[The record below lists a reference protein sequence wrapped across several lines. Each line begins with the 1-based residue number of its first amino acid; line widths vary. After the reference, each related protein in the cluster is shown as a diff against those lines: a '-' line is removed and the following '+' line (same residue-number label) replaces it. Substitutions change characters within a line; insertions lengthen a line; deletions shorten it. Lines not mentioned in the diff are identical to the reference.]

1 MKGIVVAGV
10 ASGVGKTTAA
20 VGIMA
25 ALARRGLRVQPFKV
39 GPDYIDPTYH
49 RAACGVPSRNL
60 DSWMLPHDHLRE
72 LFVRAVVGCDVAVVE
87 GVMGLFDGAFPD
99 SDEGSTAEVAKLL
112 GLPVLLVADASK
124 AARSVAATV
133 LGFQHF
139 DPRVRVVG
147 VLLNGIASPRHL
159 DYCRR
164 PIEQAV
170 GLPVVGYLPR
180 RDDLQLPERHL
191 GLVPEVEGPVA
202 RDFFDRLAAQV
213 EATVDLDLLLRLAE
227 APEPSPVPPRLFP
240 QELVPAR
247 AIIAVA
253 RDRAFSFYYQD
264 SLDLLSAWGAELVP
278 VSPLEDTSL
287 PEGCGAL
294 YLGGG
299 FPEVYAWELAENVPF
314 LRAVREAA
322 ARGLPIY
329 AECGGLMFLG
339 RELVDAQ
346 GRAHAMAGIL
356 PLRTT
361 MEGARLH
368 LGYRRVRA
376 LADGP
381 VLAEGEEARGHE
393 FHYSRL
399 EALEEAP
406 AAYEVLDQPGR
417 LEGFRAG
424 SVWGS
429 YIHLHLGHSPD
440 MAPRFVA
447 AACQRRRQ
455 GPSELGT
462 TPRTHV
468 GSP

>member
-1 MKGIVVAGV
+1 MKGVVVAGV
-10 ASGVGKTTAA
+10 ASGVGKTTVA

-49 RAACGVPSRNL
+49 QAACGVPSRNL
-60 DSWMLPHDHLRE
+60 DSWMLPHEHLRE
-72 LFVRAVVGCDVAVVE
+72 LFARAVAGCDVAVVE
-87 GVMGLFDGAFPD
+87 GVMGLFDGSSPD
-99 SDEGSTAEVAKLL
+99 SDEGSTAQVAKLL
-112 GLPVLLVADASK
+112 GLPVLLVADARK
-124 AARSVAATV
+124 VARSVAATV
-133 LGFQHF
+133 LGFQQF
-139 DPRVRVVG
+139 DPQVRIAG

-170 GLPVVGYLPR
+170 GLPVVGHLPR

-227 APEPSPVPPRLFP
+227 APDPPSQPPRLFP
-240 QELVPAR
+240 PQPLPKR
-247 AIIAVA
+247 AVIAVA

-264 SLDLLSAWGAELVP
+264 ALDLLSAWGAEVVP
-278 VSPLEDTSL
+278 VSPLEDASL
-287 PEGCGAL
+287 PDGCGAL

-299 FPEVYAWELAENVPF
+299 FPELYARELAGNAPF
-314 LRAVREAA
+314 LQSLREAVLA
-322 ARGLPIY
+322 KLPVY
-329 AECGGLMFLG
+329 AECGGLMYLG

-346 GRAHAMAGIL
+346 GTAHVMAGLL
-356 PLRTT
+356 PLRTS
-361 MEGARLH
+361 MEGARLQ

-399 EALEEAP
+399 EVLEEAP

-417 LEGFRAG
+417 LEGFRVG
-424 SVWGS
+424 SLWAS
-429 YIHLHLGHSPD
+429 YIHLHFGQSPT
-440 MAPRFVA
+440 MAQRLVTMA
-447 AACQRRRQ
+447 ASHA
-455 GPSELGT
+455 
-462 TPRTHV
+462 H
-468 GSP
+468 GS

>member
-1 MKGIVVAGV
+1 VKGIVVAGV

-20 VGIMA
+20 AGIMA

-60 DSWMLPHDHLRE
+60 DSWMLPHHHLRE
-72 LFVRAVVGCDVAVVE
+72 LFARAVAGCDVAVVE
-87 GVMGLFDGAFPD
+87 GVMGLFDGASPD
-99 SDEGSTAEVAKLL
+99 SDEGSTAQVAKLL
-112 GLPVLLVADASK
+112 GLPVLLVADARK
-124 AARSVAATV
+124 VARSVAATV
-133 LGFQHF
+133 LGFQRF
-139 DPRVRVVG
+139 DPQVRIVG
-147 VLLNGIASPRHL
+147 VLLNGIAGPRHL

-213 EATVDLDLLLRLAE
+213 EATVDLDMLLRLAE
-227 APEPSPVPPRLFP
+227 APDPAPPPPLLFP
-240 QELVPAR
+240 PQPMPVR
-247 AIIAVA
+247 AAVAVA

-264 SLDLLSAWGAELVP
+264 ALDLLSAWGAEVVP
-278 VSPLEDTSL
+278 VSPLEDASL
-287 PEGCGAL
+287 PPGVGAL

-299 FPEVYAWELAENVPF
+299 FPELYARELAENVSF
-314 LRAVREAA
+314 LQSVREAA
-322 ARGLPIY
+322 RRGLPIY

-346 GRAHAMAGIL
+346 GKAHPLAGLL
-356 PLRTT
+356 PLRTS
-361 MEGARLH
+361 MEGARLQ

-381 VLAEGEEARGHE
+381 VLAAGQEARGHE

-399 EALEEAP
+399 EVLEEAP

-417 LEGFRAG
+417 LEGFRVG
-424 SVWGS
+424 SVWAS
-429 YIHLHLGHSPD
+429 YVHLHFAASPH
-440 MAPRFVA
+440 MAPRLVA
-447 AACQRRRQ
+447 SCR
-455 GPSELGT
+455 PPLPET
-462 TPRTHV
+462 
-468 GSP
+468 

>member
-1 MKGIVVAGV
+1 VKGIVVAGV
-10 ASGVGKTTAA
+10 ASGVGKTTVA

-60 DSWMLPHDHLRE
+60 DSWMLPHHHLRE
-72 LFVRAVVGCDVAVVE
+72 LFARAVAGGDVAVVE
-87 GVMGLFDGAFPD
+87 GVMGLFDGASPD
-99 SDEGSTAEVAKLL
+99 SDEGSTAQVAKLL
-112 GLPVLLVADASK
+112 GLPVLLVADARK
-124 AARSVAATV
+124 VARSVAATV
-133 LGFQHF
+133 LGFQRF
-139 DPRVRVVG
+139 DPQVRMVG

-213 EATVDLDLLLRLAE
+213 EASVDLDLLLRLAE
-227 APEPSPVPPRLFP
+227 APDPAPPPPLLFP
-240 QELVPAR
+240 PQPLPTGAAV
-247 AIIAVA
+247 AVA

-264 SLDLLSAWGAELVP
+264 ALDLLSAWGAEVVP
-278 VSPLEDTSL
+278 VSPLEDASL
-287 PEGCGAL
+287 PPGVGAL

-299 FPEVYAWELAENVPF
+299 FPELYARELAENAPF
-314 LRAVREAA
+314 LQSVREAA
-322 ARGLPIY
+322 RRGLPIY
-329 AECGGLMFLG
+329 AECGGLMYLA

-346 GRAHAMAGIL
+346 GKAHPLAGLL
-356 PLRTT
+356 PLRTS
-361 MEGARLH
+361 MEGARLQ

-381 VLAEGEEARGHE
+381 VLAAGQEARGHE

-399 EALEEAP
+399 EVLEEAP

-417 LEGFRAG
+417 LEGFRVG
-424 SVWGS
+424 SVWAS
-429 YIHLHLGHSPD
+429 YVHLHFAASPH
-440 MAPRFVA
+440 MAPRLVA
-447 AACQRRRQ
+447 ACRP
-455 GPSELGT
+455 PSG
-462 TPRTHV
+462 
-468 GSP
+468 

>member
-25 ALARRGLRVQPFKV
+25 ALARRVLRVQPFKV
-39 GPDYIDPTYH
+39 GSDYIDPTYH

-60 DSWMLPHDHLRE
+60 DSWMLPHRHLLE
-72 LFVRAVVGCDVAVVE
+72 LFARSVRGCDVAVVE
-87 GVMGLFDGAFPD
+87 GVMGLFDGSSPD

-112 GLPVLLVADASK
+112 GLPVLLVADARK
-124 AARSVAATV
+124 VARSIAATV
-133 LGFQHF
+133 LGFRSF
-139 DPRVRVVG
+139 DPQVKVAG

-202 RDFFDRLAAQV
+202 AEFFDRLAAQV
-213 EATVDLDLLLRLAE
+213 EETVNLDLLLRLAE
-227 APEPSPVPPRLFP
+227 APDPPAVDPVLFP
-240 QELVPAR
+240 PEPQPRR
-247 AIIAVA
+247 AVVAVA

-264 SLDLLSAWGAELVP
+264 ALDLLSAWGAEVVP
-278 VSPLEDTSL
+278 VSPLEDASL
-287 PEGCGAL
+287 PDGCGAL

-299 FPEVYAWELAENVPF
+299 FPELYARELSENTPF
-314 LRAVREAA
+314 LQSVREAA
-322 ARGLPIY
+322 LRGLPIY

-346 GRAHAMAGIL
+346 GHAYAMAGLL
-356 PLRTT
+356 PLRTS
-361 MEGARLH
+361 MEGARLQ

-399 EALEEAP
+399 EMLEEAP

-417 LEGFRAG
+417 LEGFRVG
-424 SVWGS
+424 SVWAS
-429 YIHLHLGHSPD
+429 YIHLHFGHSPG
-440 MAPRFVA
+440 MARRMVA
-447 AACQRRRQ
+447 IASSRARGR
-455 GPSELGT
+455 
-462 TPRTHV
+462 
-468 GSP
+468 

>member
-1 MKGIVVAGV
+1 VKGIVVAGV
-10 ASGVGKTTAA
+10 ASGVGKTTVA

-60 DSWMLPHDHLRE
+60 DSWMLPHHHLRE
-72 LFVRAVVGCDVAVVE
+72 LFARAVAGCDVAVVE
-87 GVMGLFDGAFPD
+87 GVMGLFDGASPD
-99 SDEGSTAEVAKLL
+99 SDEGSTAQVAKLL
-112 GLPVLLVADASK
+112 GLPVLLVADARK
-124 AARSVAATV
+124 VARSVAATV
-133 LGFQHF
+133 LGFQRF
-139 DPRVRVVG
+139 DPQVRIVG
-147 VLLNGIASPRHL
+147 VLLNGIAGPRHL

-213 EATVDLDLLLRLAE
+213 EATVDLDMLLRLAE
-227 APEPSPVPPRLFP
+227 APDPAPPPPLLFP
-240 QELVPAR
+240 PQPMPVR
-247 AIIAVA
+247 AAVAVA

-264 SLDLLSAWGAELVP
+264 ALDLLSAWGAEVVP
-278 VSPLEDTSL
+278 VSPLEDASL
-287 PEGCGAL
+287 PPGVGAL

-299 FPEVYAWELAENVPF
+299 FPELYARELAENVSF
-314 LRAVREAA
+314 LQSVREAA
-322 ARGLPIY
+322 RRGLPIY

-346 GRAHAMAGIL
+346 GKAHLLAGLL
-356 PLRTT
+356 PLRTS
-361 MEGARLH
+361 MEGARLQ

-381 VLAEGEEARGHE
+381 VLAAGQEARGHE

-399 EALEEAP
+399 EVLEEAP

-417 LEGFRAG
+417 LEGFRVG
-424 SVWGS
+424 SVWAS
-429 YIHLHLGHSPD
+429 YVHLHFAASPH
-440 MAPRFVA
+440 MAPRLVA
-447 AACQRRRQ
+447 ACRP
-455 GPSELGT
+455 PSG
-462 TPRTHV
+462 
-468 GSP
+468 

>member
-1 MKGIVVAGV
+1 
-10 ASGVGKTTAA
+10 
-20 VGIMA
+20 MA

-60 DSWMLPHDHLRE
+60 DSWMLPHHHLRE
-72 LFVRAVVGCDVAVVE
+72 LFARAVAGCDVAVVE
-87 GVMGLFDGAFPD
+87 GVMGLFDGASPD
-99 SDEGSTAEVAKLL
+99 SDEGSTAQVAKLL
-112 GLPVLLVADASK
+112 GLPVLLVADARK
-124 AARSVAATV
+124 VARSVAATV
-133 LGFQHF
+133 LGFQRF
-139 DPRVRVVG
+139 DPQVRIVG
-147 VLLNGIASPRHL
+147 VLLNGIAGPRHL

-213 EATVDLDLLLRLAE
+213 EATVDLDMLLRLAE
-227 APEPSPVPPRLFP
+227 APDPAPPPPLLFP
-240 QELVPAR
+240 PQPMPIR
-247 AIIAVA
+247 AAVAVA

-264 SLDLLSAWGAELVP
+264 ALDLLSAWGAEVVP
-278 VSPLEDTSL
+278 VSPLEDASL
-287 PEGCGAL
+287 PPGVGAL

-299 FPEVYAWELAENVPF
+299 FPELYARELAENVSF
-314 LRAVREAA
+314 LQSVREAA
-322 ARGLPIY
+322 RRGLPIY

-346 GRAHAMAGIL
+346 GKAHPLAGLL
-356 PLRTT
+356 PLRTS
-361 MEGARLH
+361 MEGARLQ

-381 VLAEGEEARGHE
+381 VLAAGQEARGHE

-399 EALEEAP
+399 EVLEEAP

-417 LEGFRAG
+417 LEGFRVG
-424 SVWGS
+424 SVWAS
-429 YIHLHLGHSPD
+429 YVHLHFAASPH
-440 MAPRFVA
+440 MAPRLVA
-447 AACQRRRQ
+447 ACRP
-455 GPSELGT
+455 PSG
-462 TPRTHV
+462 
-468 GSP
+468 